1 MNLLSWVNFWLF
13 GTAFTWLQENEYETF
28 VNGYHFGYPLS
39 ETVVK
44 EVRLIDTIFECNPS
58 RRRYLR
64 RTKRCTIGIPF
75 RHILFI
81 YSLSV
86 QLNSDIWMR
95 DNKEG
100 FRKPSELGKRLYCM
114 TQNQKVKCD
123 EAKTVFALSEVVKHK
138 QRCTEAL
145 YYKIVQ
151 LTFYTL

>member
-1 MNLLSWVNFWLF
+1 MNFAKLSELLTFRYSIHMMP
-13 GTAFTWLQENEYETF
+13 ENEYETF
-28 VNGYHFGYPLS
+28 VNGYHFEYSLS

-58 RRRYLR
+58 KRRYLR

-123 EAKTVFALSEVVKHK
+123 EAKTVL
-138 QRCTEAL
+138 L
-145 YYKIVQ
+145 
-151 LTFYTL
+151 